1 MKHSTIIRSE
11 LKAAKAVEAK
21 AEATVNAARE
31 AYYAFEKAWDC
42 ANPQNVFD
50 GAGYGGPEF
59 GIQFKKYY
67 NAPEQVAWRAKKKAE
82 VYTGA
87 ERLAYET
94 ADDAWRIAKS
104 ARLSLAEQLTLA
116 RAFARADGGAQL
128 AGDVIAAVEISSGE
142 YRIVRAKIGQGRY
155 VAAEVNPAGGIVR
168 AIGPTG
174 SRTPTVEG
182 GRVLPIILLPR

>member
-31 AYYAFEKAWDC
+31 TYFAFERAWKA

-50 GAGYGGPEF
+50 GAGYGGSEF

-67 NAPEQVAWRAKKKAE
+67 NAPEQVAWRAKQQSE
-82 VYTGA
+82 LFNSA
-87 ERLAYET
+87 ERLAYVNAEV
-94 ADDAWRIAKS
+94 AWLIAK
-104 ARLSLAEQLTLA
+104 ATRLSIAEQLTLA
-116 RAFARADGGAQL
+116 KAFARANGGAKL
-128 AGDVIAAVEISSGE
+128 EGDVIAAVEISSGE
-142 YRIVRAKIGQGRY
+142 YRIVRAKIGQSRY
-155 VAAEVNPAGGIVR
+155 VAAEVSADGYIVR
-168 AIGPTG
+168 AIGQTG
-174 SRTPTVEG
+174 SRTPTIPG